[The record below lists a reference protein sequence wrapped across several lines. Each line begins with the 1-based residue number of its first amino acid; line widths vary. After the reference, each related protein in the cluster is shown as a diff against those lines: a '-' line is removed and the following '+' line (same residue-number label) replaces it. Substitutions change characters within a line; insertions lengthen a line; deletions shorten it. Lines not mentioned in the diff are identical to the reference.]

1 MKILNT
7 VLNPRN
13 SFRLA
18 MLAVVLGTMGT
29 VIGLYAAPLQSVSIT
44 VVNNSARKI
53 THLYLSPA
61 ENDNWGSDQLNDSA
75 ISVGA
80 TRTLNVTWE
89 QPTVKL
95 VGEDQDGCF
104 LTTTVDATS
113 GIQWTITNDTPRNC
127 GN

>member
-1 MKILNT
+1 MKILTAILNT
-7 VLNPRN
+7 RN
-13 SFRLA
+13 SVRLA
-18 MLAVVLGTMGT
+18 MLATVLCTMGT
-29 VIGLYAAPLQSVSIT
+29 MIGLYAAPRQSVSIT
-44 VVNNSARKI
+44 VVNNSAKEI
-53 THLYLSPA
+53 SHLYVSA
-61 ENDNWGSDQLNDSA
+61 ADNDNWGSDQLNDSA
-75 ISVGA
+75 IGVGA

-89 QPTVKL
+89 QSTLKL